1 MERPLYFAPGSTTY
15 KTTTKDP
22 TMKILL
28 VEDNEMNRDMLS
40 RRLIRRGFEV
50 PMAVDGQLAIDMA
63 VSESPDLI
71 LMDISLPIVNGCDA
85 TRAIRANP
93 ATAKIPIIA
102 LTANANE
109 SDRAEALAA
118 GCDDYDTKPV
128 DVTRLLEKINAL
140 LPGATR

>member
-1 MERPLYFAPGSTTY
+1 
-15 KTTTKDP
+15 
-22 TMKILL
+22 MKILL

-50 PMAVDGQLAIDMA
+50 PMAVDGQLAIDMS
-63 VSESPDLI
+63 VSEAPDLI
-71 LMDISLPIVNGCDA
+71 LMDISLPVVNGWDA

-109 SDRAEALAA
+109 SDRAAALAA

-128 DVTRLLEKINAL
+128 DVVRLLEKINAL
-140 LPGATR
+140 LPGAAS

>member
-140 LPGATR
+140 LPGATQ

>member
-1 MERPLYFAPGSTTY
+1 VERPLYFAPGSTTY

>member
-63 VSESPDLI
+63 ISESPDLI
-71 LMDISLPIVNGCDA
+71 LMDISLPVVNGCDA

>member
-1 MERPLYFAPGSTTY
+1 
-15 KTTTKDP
+15 
-22 TMKILL
+22 MKILL

-50 PMAVDGQLAIDMA
+50 PMAVDGQLAIDMS
-63 VSESPDLI
+63 VSEAPDLI
-71 LMDISLPIVNGCDA
+71 LMDISLPVVNGWDA

-109 SDRAEALAA
+109 SDRAAALAA
-118 GCDDYDTKPV
+118 GCDP
-128 DVTRLLEKINAL
+128 AGHCAA
-140 LPGATR
+140 GAGWVVGAWRDS

>member
-1 MERPLYFAPGSTTY
+1 
-15 KTTTKDP
+15 
-22 TMKILL
+22 MKILL
-28 VEDNEMNRDMLS
+28 VEDKEMNRDMLS

-50 PMAVDGQLAIDMA
+50 PMAVDGQLAIDMS
-63 VSESPDLI
+63 VSEAPDLI
-71 LMDISLPIVNGCDA
+71 LMDISLPVVNGCDA

-128 DVTRLLEKINAL
+128 DVVRLLEKINTL
-140 LPGATR
+140 LPSASA

>member
-1 MERPLYFAPGSTTY
+1 
-15 KTTTKDP
+15 
-22 TMKILL
+22 MKILL

-50 PMAVDGQLAIDMA
+50 PMAVDGQLAIDMS
-63 VSESPDLI
+63 VSEAPDLI
-71 LMDISLPIVNGCDA
+71 LMDISLPVVNGWDA

-109 SDRAEALAA
+109 SDRAAALAA

-128 DVTRLLEKINAL
+128 DVVRLMEKINAL
-140 LPGATR
+140 LPGAASQAGR

>member
-1 MERPLYFAPGSTTY
+1 
-15 KTTTKDP
+15 
-22 TMKILL
+22 MKILL

-50 PMAVDGQLAIDMA
+50 PMAVDGQLAIDMS
-63 VSESPDLI
+63 VSEAPDLI
-71 LMDISLPIVNGCDA
+71 LMDISLPVVNGCDA

-128 DVTRLLEKINAL
+128 DVVRLLEKINTL
-140 LPGATR
+140 LPSASA

>member
-1 MERPLYFAPGSTTY
+1 
-15 KTTTKDP
+15 
-22 TMKILL
+22 MKILL

-50 PMAVDGQLAIDMA
+50 PMAVDGQLAIDMS
-63 VSESPDLI
+63 VSEAPDLI
-71 LMDISLPIVNGCDA
+71 LMDISLPVVNGCDA

-128 DVTRLLEKINAL
+128 DVVRLLEKIITL
-140 LPGATR
+140 LPSASA

>member
-1 MERPLYFAPGSTTY
+1 
-15 KTTTKDP
+15 
-22 TMKILL
+22 MKILL

-63 VSESPDLI
+63 VSEAPDLI
-71 LMDISLPIVNGCDA
+71 LMDISLPVVNGCDA

-93 ATAKIPIIA
+93 STAKIPIIA

-109 SDRAEALAA
+109 SDRTEALAA

-128 DVTRLLEKINAL
+128 DVVRLLEKINAL
-140 LPGATR
+140 LPGGTA